1 MSASEERIKAKNL
14 HKDTSSS
21 PRAHTTHVP
30 APGPPVSCLLV
41 IGTTLLPVYKVNSTW
56 AGDPTL
62 CMLLTLSCQHL
73 NALDSHLGFPG
84 GSVGKN
90 PPVMQET
97 QADKSWIPRSG
108 RSLGGWHGNPLLDS
122 CLENPMDRGA
132 WRATV
137 YRVTKSRTQLKR
149 LSTEPIHLK
158 TDKYLLTSSRNSSL
172 LPFTAK
178 LLSKVVYDP
187 YLEFLT
193 S

>member
-1 MSASEERIKAKNL
+1 MRNKFHSNER
-14 HKDTSSS
+14 S
-21 PRAHTTHVP
+21 
-30 APGPPVSCLLV
+30 LLS
-41 IGTTLLPVYKVNSTW
+41 KF
-56 AGDPTL
+56 
-62 CMLLTLSCQHL
+62 
-73 NALDSHLGFPG
+73 LGFPDGSG
-84 GSVGKN
+84 GKESAYNARNVGDAGAV
-90 PPVMQET
+90 PG
-97 QADKSWIPRSG
+97 WG
-108 RSLGGWHGNPLLDS
+108 RSPGGGHGNPLQYS
-122 CLENPMDRGA
+122 CQEIPMDRGA

-137 YRVTKSRTQLKR
+137 YRVAKSRTQLKR